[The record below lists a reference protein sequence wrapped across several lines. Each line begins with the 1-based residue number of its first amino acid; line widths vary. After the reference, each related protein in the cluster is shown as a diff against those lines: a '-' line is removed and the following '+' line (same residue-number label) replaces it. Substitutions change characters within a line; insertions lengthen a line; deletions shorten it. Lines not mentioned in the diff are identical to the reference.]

1 MYINIYQFEFFADSI
16 SFGMLMTLAGLTS
29 KFMMIDVYDS
39 VHKKYQL
46 VCTLSLITGFS
57 KF

>member
-1 MYINIYQFEFFADSI
+1 MDSI

-39 VHKKYQL
+39 VHKNYQL
-46 VCTLSLITGFS
+46 VCTLSLITEFS